1 MAARDLFHNAVKAA
15 LTKDGWQI
23 TDDPLVLKVGGVDL
37 LIDLGAE
44 KLLAAERDGQQI
56 AVEIK
61 SFVGTS
67 AITDFHLAVG
77 QFINYRTALKM
88 KDPDR
93 KLYLAIPEIAYETF
107 FQKDFPRLVIQEY
120 KLDLIIYDV
129 ANEEIIQ
136 WLP

>member
-1 MAARDLFHNAVKAA
+1 VRSTPTLA
-15 LTKDGWQI
+15 LLPTLNPTVRGFPPRK
-23 TDDPLVLKVGGVDL
+23 
-37 LIDLGAE
+37 
-44 KLLAAERDGQQI
+44 
-56 AVEIK
+56 
-61 SFVGTS
+61 
-67 AITDFHLAVG
+67 
-77 QFINYRTALKM
+77 LKM